1 MWLFICVC
9 LSVSIVYAS
18 LADGVTEE
26 ANDDLDGQDE
36 FGGEYRE
43 FNAEDPNYQ
52 QEFAEDADGG
62 KSNLFPLWCMLIL
75 FSNTIRR
82 SRFKYC
88 MYDYTY
94 EVFSLLS

>member
-1 MWLFICVC
+1 MARPIVLIPHLFRLADAINFRKNYSPPLVRHLDLSVC
-9 LSVSIVYAS
+9 LSVWIAYAS

-62 KSNLFPLWCMLIL
+62 KSNLFPL
-75 FSNTIRR
+75 
-82 SRFKYC
+82 
-88 MYDYTY
+88 
-94 EVFSLLS
+94 